1 MRFRADIQGLRALAV
16 LLVIA
21 HHFFPE
27 TVTGGFFGVDVFFV
41 ISGYII
47 TLTLIEQQQNSFSE
61 FLLEFYARRVRRI
74 LPSALIVIL
83 LSVVFTYL
91 ILGSITGFDTAD
103 DGIFA
108 ALFLANIHF
117 NSSVVDYFAAGLPQP
132 ILQHYWSL
140 AIEEQFYL
148 IWPLLFFISRKQS
161 IRLATLILLSV
172 ISFIFAITSLS
183 NASPTAYLSTLTRA
197 WELGIGAIVAL
208 SKFRFSSSIL
218 SYISLFFL
226 IFLSTL
232 YTPESHFPGL
242 PALVIALLA
251 CVVITNS
258 DSNRVLASKVMIWIG
273 DRSYTLYLVHWSVFQ
288 IAFLYRGTELL
299 VIQKLALIL
308 LITAISA
315 TLFRRIEDPI
325 RHSEKF
331 RAKPPLT
338 LALGLGFS
346 TVTILFLISLR
357 SLV

>member
-47 TLTLIEQQQNSFSE
+47 TLTLIERQQNSLRE

-74 LPSALIVIL
+74 FPSALAVIL
-83 LSVVFTYL
+83 LSTFSTYL
-91 ILGSITGFDTAD
+91 LLGSITGSDTAK

-108 ALFLANIHF
+108 ALFVANIHF
-117 NSSVVDYFAAGLPQP
+117 NSSVVDYFATGLPQP

-148 IWPLLFFISRKQS
+148 IWPILFFISKKRLIRVTAVITLS
-161 IRLATLILLSV
+161 IA
-172 ISFIFAITSLS
+172 SFTYAIASLS
-183 NASPTAYLSTLTRA
+183 NSSSTAYLSTLTRV
-197 WELGIGAIVAL
+197 WELGIGALIAL
-208 SKFRFSSSIL
+208 SKFRFSSSLL
-218 SYISLFFL
+218 SYFSLVFL
-226 IFLSTL
+226 IVLSMSFK
-232 YTPESHFPGL
+232 PETDFPGL
-242 PALVIALLA
+242 PALVISLLTCA
-251 CVVITNS
+251 VIMNS
-258 DSNRVLASKVMIWIG
+258 DSNKVLASKTMTWIG
-273 DRSYTLYLVHWSVFQ
+273 DRSFTLYLVHWPVFQ
-288 IAFLYRGTELL
+288 IAFLYRGIELL

-331 RAKPPLT
+331 RTKPPLT
-338 LALGLGFS
+338 LALGLGAS
-346 TVTILFLISLR
+346 AVTILFLISLR

>member
-1 MRFRADIQGLRALAV
+1 VKFRADIQGLRALAV

-21 HHFFPE
+21 HHFFPK
-27 TVTGGFFGVDVFFV
+27 TITGGFFGVDIFFV

-47 TLTLIEQQQNSFSE
+47 TLTLNEQQRNSLRKS
-61 FLLEFYARRVRRI
+61 LLEFYARRVRRI
-74 LPSALIVIL
+74 LPSALAVIL

-91 ILGSITGFDTAD
+91 LLGSITASDTAV

-117 NSSVVDYFAAGLPQP
+117 NSSVVDYFASGLPQP

-148 IWPLLFFISRKQS
+148 IWPLLFFISKKQS
-161 IRLATLILLSV
+161 IRLTTVILLS
-172 ISFIFAITSLS
+172 ITSLIFAITSLL

-208 SKFRFSSSIL
+208 SKFRFSSSLL

-226 IFLSTL
+226 IVLSTL
-232 YTPESHFPGL
+232 YTPESDFPGL

-251 CVVITNS
+251 CVVIINS
-258 DSNRVLASKVMIWIG
+258 DSNRVLASKVMMWIG

-288 IAFLYRGTELL
+288 IAFLYRGSELL

-315 TLFRRIEDPI
+315 ILFRYLEDPM
-325 RHSEKF
+325 RHSEKLIN
-331 RAKPPLT
+331 KPHSTLT
-338 LALGLGFS
+338 LGFGAS
-346 TVTILFLISLR
+346 TVTILLLISLR

>member
-1 MRFRADIQGLRALAV
+1 MKFRADIQGLRALAV

-21 HHFFPE
+21 HHFFPM
-27 TVTGGFFGVDVFFV
+27 TITGGFFGVDIFFV

-47 TLTLIEQQQNSFSE
+47 TLTLNEQQQNSLRKS
-61 FLLEFYARRVRRI
+61 LLEFYARRVRRI
-74 LPSALIVIL
+74 LPSALAVIL

-91 ILGSITGFDTAD
+91 LLGSITASDTAV

-117 NSSVVDYFAAGLPQP
+117 NSSVVDYFASGLPQP

-148 IWPLLFFISRKQS
+148 IWPLLFFISKKQS
-161 IRLATLILLSV
+161 IRLTTVILLS
-172 ISFIFAITSLS
+172 ITSLIFAITSLL

-208 SKFRFSSSIL
+208 SKFRFSSSLL

-226 IFLSTL
+226 IVLSTL
-232 YTPESHFPGL
+232 YTPESDFPGL
-242 PALVIALLA
+242 PALVIAVLA
-251 CVVITNS
+251 CVVIINS
-258 DSNRVLASKVMIWIG
+258 DSNRVLASKVMMWIG

-288 IAFLYRGTELL
+288 IAFLYRGSELL
-299 VIQKLALIL
+299 VIQKLTLIL

-315 TLFRRIEDPI
+315 ILFRYLEDPM
-325 RHSEKF
+325 RHSEKLIN
-331 RAKPPLT
+331 KPHSTLT
-338 LALGLGFS
+338 LGFGAS
-346 TVTILFLISLR
+346 TVTILLLISLR

>member
-1 MRFRADIQGLRALAV
+1 VKFRADIQGLRALAV

-21 HHFFPE
+21 HHFFPK
-27 TVTGGFFGVDVFFV
+27 TITGGFFGVDIFFV

-47 TLTLIEQQQNSFSE
+47 TLTLNEQQQNSLRKS
-61 FLLEFYARRVRRI
+61 LLEFYARRVRRI
-74 LPSALIVIL
+74 LPSALAVIL

-91 ILGSITGFDTAD
+91 LLGSITASDTAV

-117 NSSVVDYFAAGLPQP
+117 NSSVVDYFASGLPQP

-148 IWPLLFFISRKQS
+148 IWPLLFFISKKQS
-161 IRLATLILLSV
+161 IRLTTVILLS
-172 ISFIFAITSLS
+172 ITSLIFAITSLL

-208 SKFRFSSSIL
+208 SKFRFSSSLL

-226 IFLSTL
+226 IVLSTL
-232 YTPESHFPGL
+232 YTPESDFPGL

-251 CVVITNS
+251 CVVIINS
-258 DSNRVLASKVMIWIG
+258 DSNRVLASKVMMWIG

-288 IAFLYRGTELL
+288 IAFLYRGSELL

-315 TLFRRIEDPI
+315 ILFRFLEDPM
-325 RHSEKF
+325 RHSEKLIN
-331 RAKPPLT
+331 KPHSTLT
-338 LALGLGFS
+338 LGFGAS
-346 TVTILFLISLR
+346 TVTILLLISLR